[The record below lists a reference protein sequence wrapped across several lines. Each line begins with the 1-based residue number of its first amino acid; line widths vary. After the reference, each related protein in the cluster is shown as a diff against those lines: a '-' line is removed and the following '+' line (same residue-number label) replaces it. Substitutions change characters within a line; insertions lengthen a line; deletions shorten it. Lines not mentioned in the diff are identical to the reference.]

1 MEYAKYTPTP
11 QTSNIVD
18 FSGLTTDLAKTI
30 SGIQKSRDT
39 ARAELEAAADV
50 ATKNAENPT
59 LTSNRNFNDV
69 LLNYS
74 QDGVSQIASWKKQ
87 LMNGEITPNEY
98 KSKINSIQESTSS
111 LANIAKNW
119 DAKNLEFIKRQTDGT
134 ASGIEMDI
142 ATLYNGLG
150 DVANSQL
157 FTDNQGKVFHRNTKT
172 GKVMSISALT
182 NVQSTVYNRTD
193 VQGKNKQF
201 ADALGKR
208 INWTDQG
215 REGWISIED
224 VWNSPDNKLAR
235 EYHASS
241 ILSDP
246 KATASTLNDAGG
258 IQMVPYTS
266 PEEYDSKLS
275 DLISKTKATFDS
287 AGVPFTS
294 EKEAE
299 LKLSMMKMVNDESG
313 NMVPE
318 LTKEQN
324 DKARDIVLQNLRAQM
339 DREIKGGAK
348 QVFAPTAPKTGADA
362 GGYKQKEIDEATE
375 VYKLSKN
382 AMIESKVGDS
392 SNTNEYLAAI
402 GQKMKKYVVKK
413 KFSDGT
419 FGLMIYDYVKSTDQY
434 GNPVYTK
441 AIDTKS
447 GKPIRQGKSLAEY
460 ITGKSA
466 GEANTI
472 WELGKD
478 NTIETTAVGK
488 EGRTPYNPESKNTK
502 TTAAKSESKTSEKF
516 NAGREANIK
525 ATMKANPG
533 ASRADVLKALG
544 Y

>member
-39 ARAELEAAADV
+39 ARTELEAAADV
-50 ATKNAENPT
+50 ATKDAENPT

-69 LLNYS
+69 ILNYS
-74 QDGVSQIASWKKQ
+74 QNGVSQIATWKKD
-87 LMNGEITPNEY
+87 LMNGKITPNDY
-98 KSKINSIQESTSS
+98 KSKINNIQGSTSS
-111 LANIAKNW
+111 LSNIAKTW
-119 DAKNLEFIKRQTDGT
+119 DTKNLEFIKRQSDGT
-134 ASGIEMDI
+134 ASGLEMDV
-142 ATLYNGLG
+142 ATMFNGLG

-182 NVQSTVYNRTD
+182 NVQSTVWNKTD

-246 KATASTLNDAGG
+246 KAAASTLNDAGG
-258 IQMVPYTS
+258 IQMTPYTS
-266 PEEYDSKLS
+266 KEDYDSKLS
-275 DLISKTKATFDS
+275 DLISKTKATFDT
-287 AGVPFTS
+287 AGVPFTD

-313 NMVPE
+313 NIIPE
-318 LTKEQN
+318 LTQEQN

-339 DREIKGGAK
+339 DREVKGGAK
-348 QVFAPTAPKTGADA
+348 QVFAPTAPKTGGSGSGGTAD
-362 GGYKQKEIDEATE
+362 
-375 VYKLSKN
+375 KN
-382 AMIESKVGDS
+382 
-392 SNTNEYLAAI
+392 NTNFYPEMRKAWDTGGTVGGNQLTTLAKGKAKFQFAPGGLKVFLPHTPTRTNPSEWSKEGFIVRDLSAIQKYIYPEGNKNFDIHRQEYI
-402 GQKMKKYVVKK
+402 N
-413 KFSDGT
+413 
-419 FGLMIYDYVKSTDQY
+419 DYGVKST
-434 GNPVYTK
+434 
-441 AIDTKS
+441 
-447 GKPIRQGKSLAEY
+447 
-460 ITGKSA
+460 
-466 GEANTI
+466 
-472 WELGKD
+472 
-478 NTIETTAVGK
+478 
-488 EGRTPYNPESKNTK
+488 TPKK
-502 TTAAKSESKTSEKF
+502 TAAKKY
-516 NAGREANIK
+516 AGLDKDGMPIYK
-525 ATMKANPG
+525 
-533 ASRADVLKALG
+533 
-544 Y
+544 

>member
-39 ARAELEAAADV
+39 ARTELEAAADV

-69 LLNYS
+69 ILDYS
-74 QDGVSQIASWKKQ
+74 QNGVSQIASWKKD
-87 LMNGEITPNEY
+87 LMNGKITPNDY
-98 KSKINSIQESTSS
+98 KSKINNIQGSTSS
-111 LANIAKNW
+111 LSNIAKNW
-119 DAKNLEFIKRQTDGT
+119 DTKNLEFIKRQADGI
-134 ASGIEMDI
+134 ASPLEMDM

-182 NVQSTVYNRTD
+182 NVQSTVWNKTD

-246 KATASTLNDAGG
+246 KAAASTLNDAGG
-258 IQMVPYTS
+258 IQMTPYTS
-266 PEEYDSKLS
+266 QEDYESKLS

-313 NMVPE
+313 NMIPE

-339 DREIKGGAK
+339 DREIKGGTK
-348 QVFAPTAPKTGADA
+348 QVFAPTAPKTGGSGDGEKPKQDTGLYKRLSLGWNNADKKA
-362 GGYKQKEIDEATE
+362 GIASLNSLSSGEYSFEWNKSSEGGGMNVYKTHPKKDKSGNIQIDPNTEEPMYQKEILAKG
-375 VYKLSKN
+375 VKN
-382 AMIESKVGDS
+382 LEDISPFFYGEGTDAS
-392 SNTNEYLAAI
+392 
-402 GQKMKKYVVKK
+402 GQ
-413 KFSDGT
+413 
-419 FGLMIYDYVKSTDQY
+419 Q
-434 GNPVYTK
+434 K
-441 AIDTKS
+441 AIAQFKYERTQAGGPPS
-447 GKPIRQGKSLAEY
+447 RGVSSKP
-460 ITGKSA
+460 
-466 GEANTI
+466 
-472 WELGKD
+472 
-478 NTIETTAVGK
+478 
-488 EGRTPYNPESKNTK
+488 K
-502 TTAAKSESKTSEKF
+502 TTTVSGGSI
-516 NAGREANIK
+516 R
-525 ATMKANPG
+525 
-533 ASRADVLKALG
+533 
-544 Y
+544 

>member
-30 SGIQKSRDT
+30 SGIQKSRDA

-50 ATKNAENPT
+50 ATKDAENIT
-59 LTSNRNFNDV
+59 LTSNRNFSDV
-69 LLNYS
+69 ILNYS
-74 QDGVSQIASWKKQ
+74 QDGVSQIATWKKD
-87 LMNGEITPNEY
+87 LMNGKITPNDY
-98 KSKINSIQESTSS
+98 KSKINNIQGSTSS
-111 LANIAKNW
+111 LSNIAKTW
-119 DAKNLEFIKRQTDGT
+119 DAKNLEFIKRQADGT
-134 ASGIEMDI
+134 ASPLEMDM

-182 NVQSTVYNRTD
+182 NIQSTVWNKAD

-246 KATASTLNDAGG
+246 KAAASTLNDAGG
-258 IQMVPYTS
+258 IQMTPYTS
-266 PEEYDSKLS
+266 TEDYNSKLS

-313 NMVPE
+313 NMIPE
-318 LTKEQN
+318 LTQEQN

-339 DREIKGGAK
+339 DREVKGGAK
-348 QVFAPTAPKTGADA
+348 QVFAPVAPKTDADS
-362 GGYKQKEIDEATE
+362 GGYKQEDINRGIELF
-375 VYKLSKN
+375 KLTKN
-382 AMIESKVGDS
+382 AFEQSKPGDNS
-392 SNTNEYLAAI
+392 KTNEYLNSAGA
-402 GQKMKKYVVKK
+402 KAN
-413 KFSDGT
+413 KFLLKTKLGSGVY
-419 FGLMIYDYVKSTDQY
+419 GIKVYDYEVDSKT
-434 GNPVYTK
+434 
-441 AIDTKS
+441 
-447 GKPIRQGKSLAEY
+447 GKPKKTVDWTTGREYTQGKSLASA
-460 ITGKSA
+460 ITGLDA
-466 GEANTI
+466 DEANSY
-472 WELGKD
+472 WEIGNQYKD
-478 NTIETTAVGK
+478 QIES
-488 EGRTPYNPESKNTK
+488 TPVKKSGMPKPSKQ
-502 TTAAKSESKTSEKF
+502 KSEDLRNKY
-516 NAGREANIK
+516 N
-525 ATMKANPG
+525 
-533 ASRADVLKALG
+533 